1 MTDKIKVAVVDD
13 HPIILKGFDTMFA
26 NHPYIQL
33 VAQYSMASEFLAY
46 SPQTEYDIALID
58 VQLPDMN
65 GMELCKKTKEKHPD
79 SILLAM
85 SSQAEHSIVKQMLR
99 NGASGYMLK
108 TAEVS
113 EWEECI
119 VGAINGA
126 TVFSNEIKS
135 QFSSLDM
142 AEEKIF
148 PRFTQREKE
157 IIQLITVGKSTQE
170 IADTLFISFLTVQTH
185 RRNILQKL
193 EVKNTAELIHIINT
207 NRLLY

>member
-1 MTDKIKVAVVDD
+1 MTNKVKVVVVDD

-58 VQLPDMN
+58 IQLPDMN
-65 GMELCKKTKEKHPD
+65 GMELCKKIKEKYPD

-85 SSQAEHSIVKQMLR
+85 SSQAEYSIVMQMLR

-119 VGAINGA
+119 VNALKGTI
-126 TVFSNEIKS
+126 VFSNEIKN
-135 QFSSLDM
+135 QFSSHTQI
-142 AEEKIF
+142 EEKTF

-157 IIQLITVGKSTQE
+157 IIQLIAVGKSTQE
-170 IADTLFISFLTVQTH
+170 IADILFISFLTVQTH

-193 EVKNTAELIHIINT
+193 EVKNTAELIHMVNT
-207 NRLLY
+207 YRLLY